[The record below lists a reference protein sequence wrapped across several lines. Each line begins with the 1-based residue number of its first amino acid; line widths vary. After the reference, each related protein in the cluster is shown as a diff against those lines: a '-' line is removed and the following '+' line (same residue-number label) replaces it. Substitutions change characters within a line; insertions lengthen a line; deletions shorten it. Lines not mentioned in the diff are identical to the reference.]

1 MNVRGAI
8 ESESNVRED
17 IYPSRIGGDAHVL
30 PRRDPVAHGACP
42 PLLDHTRWLSYE
54 RTGYL
59 FFPDFFTASEVYA
72 LARATERLRETLSW
86 HEAPEVIRE
95 PNSRAVRSVF
105 AAHRMSAEVDAL
117 TRNAQ
122 LLSIVEALL
131 GSQTYVHQSR
141 VNFKPGFEGK
151 EFFWHSDFETW
162 HVEDGMPRMRA
173 LSCSI
178 NLTDNNAY
186 NGPVMVVPGSHR
198 HFLACPGRTPEEH
211 YQQSLVRQEYGVPTQ
226 AQLTDLIRE
235 HGIDAPLGGPGSLLV
250 FDCNLVHGSSSNISP
265 YPRHNVFVVF
275 NSIHNRLQAPYCGL
289 APRPEH
295 VASREHTEV
304 RAPVGA

>member
-1 MNVRGAI
+1 MSARGPDQ
-8 ESESNVRED
+8 SESTIFED
-17 IYPSRIGGDAHVL
+17 IYPSRVGGVARVL
-30 PRRDPVAHGACP
+30 RRRDPVAYGACP
-42 PLLDHTRWLSYE
+42 PLLDHTRWLAYE

-59 FFPDFFTASEVYA
+59 FFPDFFPPQEVYA
-72 LARATERLRETLSW
+72 LARANERLRETLSER
-86 HEAPEVIRE
+86 EAPEVIRE
-95 PNSRAVRSVF
+95 PNSRAVRSIF
-105 AAHRMSAEVDAL
+105 AAHRMSPEVEAL

-131 GSQTYVHQSR
+131 GSRTYVHQSR

-178 NLTDNNAY
+178 NLTENNAY

-198 HFLACPGRTPEEH
+198 YFLACAGRTPEHH
-211 YQQSLVRQEYGVPTQ
+211 YEQSLVRQEYGVPTQ
-226 AQLTDLIRE
+226 AQLTALIQE
-235 HGIDAPLGGPGSLLV
+235 HGIEAPLGGPGSLLL
-250 FDCNLVHGSSSNISP
+250 FDCNLMHGSSSNLSP
-265 YPRHNVFVVF
+265 HPRHNVFLVF
-275 NSIHNRLQAPYCGL
+275 NSIHNRLQAPFCGL

-295 VASREHTEV
+295 IASREHVEV
-304 RAPVGA
+304 RALDGA